1 MSCQCAQ
8 MRIHQ
13 AWSRTQQTEGTY
25 PEYDVETEDEIL
37 DAAAH
42 FMSLEM
48 LSGHHLD
55 GFFFLKRRPYLE
67 GITSI
72 VLLCLTAWLWKHPFL
87 SFKARQNAPSI
98 VSASNNKHHPVFP
111 QTKRRR

>member
-55 GFFFLKRRPYLE
+55 GFFFSQTP
-67 GITSI
+67 
-72 VLLCLTAWLWKHPFL
+72 
-87 SFKARQNAPSI
+87 
-98 VSASNNKHHPVFP
+98 PVFGRNHIYSP
-111 QTKRRR
+111 LMFDSLVVETPFFIF